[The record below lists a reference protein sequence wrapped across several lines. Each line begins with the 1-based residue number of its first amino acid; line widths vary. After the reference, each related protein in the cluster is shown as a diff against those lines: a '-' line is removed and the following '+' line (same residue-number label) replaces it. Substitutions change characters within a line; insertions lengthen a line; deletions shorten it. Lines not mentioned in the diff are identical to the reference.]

1 MGNTLANLSHGNITH
16 DIKVE
21 DAGLVGMFVDAPEI
35 WYDTSELDLSIP
47 YAGAGTYGLDVPSEF
62 NDPSHPYSEV
72 FNITNAIINDAG
84 AVSAYDK
91 AVAIQE
97 FLLNGNGTTEYLRNY
112 DGSGLP
118 IEDLTFHLVVAAKE
132 GRCTEFST
140 AFTTMLRL
148 AGLLLGRLQDIMAV
162 TGMGKV
168 TLLQVYTPDSGL
180 RFTYRP
186 IRPVIR

>member
-1 MGNTLANLSHGNITH
+1 MGWADTLANLSHGNISH

-118 IEDLTFHLVVAAKE
+118 IGEDLTFHLVVAAKE
-132 GRCTEFST
+132 GRCTEFRPHLQPCYALQVS
-140 AFTTMLRL
+140 
-148 AGLLLGRLQDIMAV
+148 LLGRLQDIMEGI
-162 TGMGKV
+162 GMAKV
-168 TLLQVYTPDSGL
+168 TL
-180 RFTYRP
+180 
-186 IRPVIR
+186 